1 MHIKKRYENAG
12 ATKLALQRAVRK
24 ESTAIVNARKI
35 QEGLAQMEEVFSAV
49 GKNVSFEYVPDD
61 DIVKISVDSQVVKIA
76 SVWGDSALTAMND
89 VWAVAYKY
97 LN

>member
-1 MHIKKRYENAG
+1 MHIKKRYEKK
-12 ATKLALQRAVRK
+12 TS
-24 ESTAIVNARKI
+24 ESTDIENARKI
-35 QEGLAQMEEVFSAV
+35 QAGLTQMEEVFSAV

-61 DIVKISVDSQVVKIA
+61 DIVKISVDNRVVTIA

-89 VWAVAYKY
+89 IWSAAYKY

>member
-1 MHIKKRYENAG
+1 MHIKKRYEKK
-12 ATKLALQRAVRK
+12 TS
-24 ESTAIVNARKI
+24 ESTDIANARKI
-35 QEGLAQMEEVFSAV
+35 QAGLTQMEEVFAAV

-61 DIVKISVDSQVVKIA
+61 DIVKISVDTQVVTIA

-89 VWAVAYKY
+89 IWSAAYKY

>member
-1 MHIKKRYENAG
+1 MHIKKRYEKK
-12 ATKLALQRAVRK
+12 TS
-24 ESTAIVNARKI
+24 ESTDIENARKI
-35 QEGLAQMEEVFSAV
+35 QAGLTQMEEVFSAV

-61 DIVKISVDSQVVKIA
+61 DIVKVSVDNQVVTIA

-89 VWAVAYKY
+89 IWSAAYKY

>member
-1 MHIKKRYENAG
+1 MHIKERYEKK
-12 ATKLALQRAVRK
+12 TS
-24 ESTAIVNARKI
+24 ESTDIANARKI
-35 QEGLAQMEEVFSAV
+35 QAGLTQIEEVFAAV

-61 DIVKISVDSQVVKIA
+61 DIVKISVDNQVVKIV

-89 VWAVAYKY
+89 VWSVAYKY

>member
-1 MHIKKRYENAG
+1 MHIKKRYEKK
-12 ATKLALQRAVRK
+12 TS
-24 ESTAIVNARKI
+24 ESTDIANARKI
-35 QEGLAQMEEVFSAV
+35 QAGLTQMEEVFAAV

-61 DIVKISVDSQVVKIA
+61 DIVKISVDNQIVTIA

-89 VWAVAYKY
+89 VWSAAYKY

>member
-1 MHIKKRYENAG
+1 MHIKKRYEKKTSENTDIA
-12 ATKLALQRAVRK
+12 
-24 ESTAIVNARKI
+24 NARKI
-35 QEGLAQMEEVFSAV
+35 QAGLTQMEEVFAAV

-61 DIVKISVDSQVVKIA
+61 DIVKISVDTQVVKIA

-89 VWAVAYKY
+89 VWSAAYKC